1 MSRTTIEEVDHALHG
16 GHGSDEANFNTP
28 ALPTDLIL
36 KIFLHS
42 DAKTIGRGRCM
53 SRDWYGR
60 LNRASNMVTHFKSFG
75 GKAVVLHLDNPLKDA
90 DCGRL
95 SMFVFDTRVAI
106 PISTP
111 IEWTWFSLV
120 GTDFSKLCARFSIDG
135 RSSSLITWEP
145 LGSSRSVIADP
156 GSDGYHYNHR
166 DDCSAYAFLSI
177 VGCDAYKILS
187 LTKRN
192 VASPGYD
199 VQMYLSTTGRWSGPV
214 RTPPMIERLGSGYAV
229 ASSWVFWV
237 NCEGRFTKT
246 PVSVVRFATMD
257 SAWDEIKIGAGAC
270 VDHPTL
276 IGHDDYVDVIT
287 YERSALRF
295 GVHVMSIQVSNAGS
309 MSWGR
314 HLFIAVTNM
323 TETPSLKIDRDLLGI
338 SHCVCGFDGAAAS
351 LDDVV
356 SVAQFR
362 SIGLNDGV
370 VKFIGS
376 ITWPGVVCIR
386 GCMGSGFGGYG
397 NARLIRWAAV
407 FNPPFQSK
415 SIIRR
420 INILS
425 GITGLF
431 SPHGPKSIAF
441 VTVLRYSIGP
451 HLSFDLILLQRPSL
465 ISYPIRSLASAVTR
479 GYQVGGAMR
488 LYHRSACAYFRRYG
502 GTCSSPW
509 PGPFSFCILPRASF
523 LIGTKAKAM
532 CALARDRR
540 RVWASIHHSCSQVFE
555 LLDEL
560 YSLGGGRTV
569 YCRQAS
575 NAYEVPG

>member
-16 GHGSDEANFNTP
+16 GHGSDETNFNTP

-276 IGHDDYVDVIT
+276 IGHNDYVDVIT

-386 GCMGSGFGGYG
+386 GCMGF
-397 NARLIRWAAV
+397 
-407 FNPPFQSK
+407 
-415 SIIRR
+415 SI
-420 INILS
+420 
-425 GITGLF
+425 
-431 SPHGPKSIAF
+431 K
-441 VTVLRYSIGP
+441 
-451 HLSFDLILLQRPSL
+451 
-465 ISYPIRSLASAVTR
+465 
-479 GYQVGGAMR
+479 
-488 LYHRSACAYFRRYG
+488 
-502 GTCSSPW
+502 
-509 PGPFSFCILPRASF
+509 
-523 LIGTKAKAM
+523 
-532 CALARDRR
+532 
-540 RVWASIHHSCSQVFE
+540 VWIWW
-555 LLDEL
+555 LW
-560 YSLGGGRTV
+560 
-569 YCRQAS
+569 
-575 NAYEVPG
+575 